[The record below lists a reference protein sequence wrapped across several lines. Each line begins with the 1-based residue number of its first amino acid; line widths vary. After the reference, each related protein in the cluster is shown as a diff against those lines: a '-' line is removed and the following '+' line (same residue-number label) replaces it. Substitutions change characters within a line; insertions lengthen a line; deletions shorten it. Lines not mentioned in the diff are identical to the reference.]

1 MLLSCLIYLVLSAC
15 TRNGGREVTGTDSS
29 LEKKDNE
36 KRAKVD
42 SVETSDTRNLAVP
55 ITKGGSSQ
63 NSANVESERLQGNK
77 EITDTKINSRV
88 EVKKDSKSLAL
99 LKCTRSVNL
108 WLLMIVGGLTTFVLK
123 SMADWTGLFLIE
135 YCGLSISYS
144 TELMIWNEI
153 GGMVGTLL
161 CGVLSDFL
169 GGRKYLTL
177 SIFVAI
183 CIPAIALFP
192 TNVALQNASSTTE
205 NFLGLGALYNVI
217 LQDGISTKF
226 TVLLINEVQLLYR
239 ALLEKFT
246 GSLGLSRICLFFM
259 GFGINGPKTLLG
271 VMVRDLVPR
280 EVSGTIGGIFGL
292 VGQLGASASG
302 VGES

>member
-1 MLLSCLIYLVLSAC
+1 MLLSCLVYLVLSAC
-15 TRNGGREVTGTDSS
+15 SHNGGRGIISTEPSPG
-29 LEKKDNE
+29 KKDNTKKE
-36 KRAKVD
+36 KTD
-42 SVETSDTRNLAVP
+42 STETSDP
-55 ITKGGSSQ
+55 IIKNGSSP
-63 NSANVESERLQGNK
+63 NSVNVELERVLRDNEK
-77 EITDTKINSRV
+77 LNENNNSRLD
-88 EVKKDSKSLAL
+88 VKKDSKSRAL

-177 SIFVAI
+177 SLFVAI
-183 CIPAIALFP
+183 CVPAIAFFP
-192 TNVALQNASSTTE
+192 TNSALQNASSTTE
-205 NFLGLGALYNVI
+205 NFLGFGALYNVI
-217 LQDGISTKF
+217 LQDGVSTKF
-226 TVLLINEVQLLYR
+226 TILLISETRLLYR
-239 ALLEKFT
+239 ALLEKFS

-302 VGES
+302 VGESYFS